1 LFLCP
6 KRGTPMVALILL
18 FSVTVPPAVVYRVE
32 LKSFYYT
39 QKDKW
44 LGVTTP
50 VVVLSKPVH
59 SGISIGVNHTKSSDV
74 SDVIDV
80 EFVPTYDEVLVEVRG
95 GAVSSDVVED
105 SPTYEEVVAA
115 YKKVRAKASSK
126 PAPLSAQEL
135 IKAAKHAAQFPVG
148 YFSQVVNYKDLPQL
162 LTRGRHNESQ
172 QPLANFA
179 RVFRLPSDEARLAV
193 VNDRFWQDGLL
204 RSFANAT
211 DAELLSV
218 YSNWADVSNTSACF
232 GYKPILAFVLA
243 LRNEANS

>member
-1 LFLCP
+1 MLYPIVVLVFVAAFLVYDMRKP
-6 KRGTPMVALILL
+6 SDLH
-18 FSVTVPPAVVYRVE
+18 VTKITYEQLPPRIVKKAPTQASNVPDVI
-32 LKSFYYT
+32 
-39 QKDKW
+39 
-44 LGVTTP
+44 P

-80 EFVPTYDEVLVEVRG
+80 E
-95 GAVSSDVVED
+95 
-105 SPTYEEVVAA
+105 VVAS
-115 YKKVRAKASSK
+115 YKKVRATTSSK
-126 PAPLSAQEL
+126 PAQGLTAAKL
-135 IKAAKHAAQFPVG
+135 IIAAKHAAQFPAG

-179 RVFRLPSDEARLAV
+179 RVFRLPSDEDRLAV
-193 VNDRFWQDGLL
+193 VNDQFWRDELL

-218 YSNWADVSNTSACF
+218 YSNWADVSETSGCF
-232 GYKPILAFVLA
+232 GYKPILACVLA